1 MADVRAALRALQR
14 NKWLILAV
22 VMVGVIAAGA
32 FSLTLPARYLATAS
46 VLVRDEGGN
55 LLDQGTG
62 DSNPFGTETLLESET
77 QIIKSRD
84 VAERVIE
91 DLGLLYDPKLNP
103 ELGWSPDSSA
113 IGSASRAAMMTR
125 VVENMR
131 ENLWVSPIGRSKVID
146 VTAEARSPQ
155 EAADIA
161 NAVVRAYL
169 TRQVE
174 EKAKDNE
181 ALISALSQRVGELRK
196 NVSAREG
203 DVAAFR
209 SKAGLVEGAGLQAVS
224 EQVATLNRD
233 LTEARATEASLEA
246 QLTEVERII
255 GTPDADVPTAAANSD
270 IMTALREQ
278 KAQAMANLA
287 AAQARYRPGHSAI
300 QAAADV
306 VRSITE
312 QMREEVRS
320 IRAEMRLSL
329 RSTQARVTSLEGALA
344 DLRAEERRLADAQV
358 ELRAMERDADSARR
372 ILEDFLNRLAQVQES
387 RGAERADGRVVSP
400 AIPPET
406 KAAPNRKLI
415 VVAGGMGALFLALL
429 LVLWMEQTDT
439 RLMSLEQA
447 ESWLGVPVLAMP
459 PRLPADQV
467 AILPPQSHIVDRPA
481 SPYSDA
487 IRALHLSL
495 APPDRSDKPGLILVT
510 SPESGEGKTTL
521 AVSIGRALAL
531 EAGLRTLVVDG
542 DRASPMLQVATGCS
556 NDYGLVDL
564 VRDGADLDSVIQKDP
579 SSPLHLLPMGPMQG
593 AAMRLQD
600 LRMRALARTLRDRYD
615 AVVIDGPGLL
625 ENADATAWAA
635 ISDRILMVL
644 DTGRTRHAQVT
655 GALRVLRGLQT
666 RIVGAVLN
674 RAGDST

>member
-1 MADVRAALRALQR
+1 
-14 NKWLILAV
+14 
-22 VMVGVIAAGA
+22 
-32 FSLTLPARYLATAS
+32 
-46 VLVRDEGGN
+46 
-55 LLDQGTG
+55 
-62 DSNPFGTETLLESET
+62 
-77 QIIKSRD
+77 
-84 VAERVIE
+84 
-91 DLGLLYDPKLNP
+91 
-103 ELGWSPDSSA
+103 
-113 IGSASRAAMMTR
+113 MMTR

-320 IRAEMRLSL
+320 IRAEMRLGL

-467 AILPPQSHIVDRPA
+467 ATLPPQSHIVDRPA

-510 SPESGEGKTTL
+510 SPESGEGKTTM

>member
-1 MADVRAALRALQR
+1 
-14 NKWLILAV
+14 
-22 VMVGVIAAGA
+22 
-32 FSLTLPARYLATAS
+32 
-46 VLVRDEGGN
+46 
-55 LLDQGTG
+55 
-62 DSNPFGTETLLESET
+62 
-77 QIIKSRD
+77 
-84 VAERVIE
+84 
-91 DLGLLYDPKLNP
+91 
-103 ELGWSPDSSA
+103 
-113 IGSASRAAMMTR
+113 
-125 VVENMR
+125 
-131 ENLWVSPIGRSKVID
+131 
-146 VTAEARSPQ
+146 
-155 EAADIA
+155 
-161 NAVVRAYL
+161 
-169 TRQVE
+169 
-174 EKAKDNE
+174 
-181 ALISALSQRVGELRK
+181 
-196 NVSAREG
+196 
-203 DVAAFR
+203 
-209 SKAGLVEGAGLQAVS
+209 LQAVS

-510 SPESGEGKTTL
+510 SPESGEGKTTM

>member
-320 IRAEMRLSL
+320 IRAEMRLGL

-467 AILPPQSHIVDRPA
+467 ATLPPQSHIVDRPA

-510 SPESGEGKTTL
+510 SPESGEGKTTM